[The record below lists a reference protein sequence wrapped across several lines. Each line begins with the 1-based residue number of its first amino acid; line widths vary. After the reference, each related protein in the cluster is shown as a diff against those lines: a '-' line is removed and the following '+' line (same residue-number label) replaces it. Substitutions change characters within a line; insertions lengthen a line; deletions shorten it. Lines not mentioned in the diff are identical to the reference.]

1 MITTIIILFFIFVG
15 TLYVETTL
23 RAHVQGELVVIV
35 LGLFLAIILLYGELR
50 NRKWTW
56 GFSSIFHSLAL
67 ANLAALFIL
76 TNSYGVALLTMLITL
91 IGLLRSFAKLDEQE
105 WESQMQRDDPF
116 DLETFDEDN
125 VRISAP
131 EVYTNDPTLQ
141 ADAIIAPAKKR
152 KSSRAKKASKRS
164 SRKRSRKASKRSKKT
179 SRRKSS
185 RRRRR

>member
-76 TNSYGVALLTMLITL
+76 TNTYGVALLTMFITL

-105 WESQMQRDDPF
+105 WESQMQRDGPL

-125 VRISAP
+125 VRVSPP
-131 EVYTNDPTLQ
+131 EVYTNDPTLH

-152 KSSRAKKASKRS
+152 KSSRKRSKKASKRS

-179 SRRKSS
+179 SRR
-185 RRRRR
+185 R

>member
-23 RAHVQGELVVIV
+23 KAHVQGELVVIV

-105 WESQMQRDDPF
+105 WEYQMQRDSPL

-125 VRISAP
+125 VRVSAP
-131 EVYTNDPTLQ
+131 EVYTNDPTLH

-152 KSSRAKKASKRS
+152 KYSRSKKASKRS
-164 SRKRSRKASKRSKKT
+164 SRKRSRKASKRSKK
-179 SRRKSS
+179 KS
-185 RRRRR
+185 RRR